1 MEELDDGNF
10 IGLDDALKLI
20 SETLSIPLGFHS
32 TPLDQCVGF
41 PAGEDIVAVISSP
54 PHPTSIKDG
63 FAVIPSDID
72 AANPSSPILLRCI
85 GDAYAGAP
93 FGRPMSHGE
102 CVRVTAGALLPQ
114 GSEAV
119 CASEFCEDAPDGQ
132 IVFKNNARP
141 GQNIL
146 PAGGD
151 VAQGD
156 LLVPQGTIIAAPHLA
171 AMAASGITTVKVFR
185 RPKVFILAVGT
196 EVVAPGEILP
206 PGHLYASNLTECV
219 GWLRQFNI
227 PVATRIVPDDVSSI
241 SEALRKAISD
251 GHEFLLTSGGAW
263 GSLRD
268 LVIATLESLGW
279 RQVFYR
285 VRLGP
290 GKGTAFGVIPPTDTS
305 PAIPVFCLPGGPPSN
320 ESAFLQL
327 ALPGIMRHAGMKG
340 PVFPM
345 IRACLTK
352 PLHGRGLR
360 WTQSFRCALFS
371 GPTDGVIYALPLGG
385 GPPKRPGGDGE
396 GGGRE
401 GRGVGGRRGHRLTE
415 MSQALAIARLP
426 EGVDMLPEG
435 AYISVQLLTPHALIP
450 LGPIVQ
456 E

>member
-171 AMAASGITTVKVFR
+171 AMAASGITTVKCSFWR
-185 RPKVFILAVGT
+185 SGQKSLLLERSSLLAIFM
-196 EVVAPGEILP
+196 P
-206 PGHLYASNLTECV
+206 
-219 GWLRQFNI
+219 
-227 PVATRIVPDDVSSI
+227 RISPNVW
-241 SEALRKAISD
+241 D
-251 GHEFLLTSGGAW
+251 GCGSLTSQSPR
-263 GSLRD
+263 GSYQMMFR
-268 LVIATLESLGW
+268 
-279 RQVFYR
+279 
-285 VRLGP
+285 P
-290 GKGTAFGVIPPTDTS
+290 S
-305 PAIPVFCLPGGPPSN
+305 PKLFAKL
-320 ESAFLQL
+320 
-327 ALPGIMRHAGMKG
+327 
-340 PVFPM
+340 FPM
-345 IRACLTK
+345 GMNSI
-352 PLHGRGLR
+352 
-360 WTQSFRCALFS
+360 
-371 GPTDGVIYALPLGG
+371 
-385 GPPKRPGGDGE
+385 
-396 GGGRE
+396 
-401 GRGVGGRRGHRLTE
+401 
-415 MSQALAIARLP
+415 
-426 EGVDMLPEG
+426 
-435 AYISVQLLTPHALIP
+435 
-450 LGPIVQ
+450 
-456 E
+456 